1 MALKVGLVGLRGI
14 GLGHANAHRDDPL
27 SNLVAVCDVVKER
40 ADSTAEK
47 YGVKAYY
54 SLTDMLKQEPDL
66 DMIDVTTGGYENGSW
81 HYEPAMEA
89 IEAGK
94 SVLVEKPLSNDV
106 LEARAMVKRAG
117 EKGVYLGCNLN
128 HYFTP
133 PAEKAKE
140 YMDGGHIGELV
151 YCLHKMG
158 FSAGEDTYSPT
169 TGSRW
174 KGFPYAHLKAFLS
187 HPFSVMRYFCG
198 DVTHVQAFVNRPG
211 FRRRVGDVMLS
222 TVSIHVRFAN
232 DCVGYLLSQRG
243 DATYG
248 LGGWWS
254 LEVAGT
260 HGTFC
265 IENCIEKVTF
275 WPAPGSGKAGSP
287 EKMPG
292 GTAGGVE
299 VTDSGIKDFGET
311 FPRRIHAFLEDVT
324 NRVPRESLRAN
335 GRDALAALEYTWAVM
350 ESYENGGELV
360 RPHPL
365 PTVHGDPATLPD

>member
-14 GLGHANAHRDDPL
+14 GMTHANAYKDEPL
-27 SNLVAVCDVVKER
+27 GDLAAVCDVVKER
-40 ADSTAEK
+40 ADSTAAK
-47 YGVKAYY
+47 FGVRAYY
-54 SLTDMLKQEPDL
+54 SLDEMLRNEPDL
-66 DMIDVTTGGYENGSW
+66 DIVDVTTGGLENGSW
-81 HYEPAMEA
+81 HYEPAMQA

-94 SVLVEKPLSNDV
+94 HVLVEKPLSNDV
-106 LEARAMVKRAG
+106 GEARQMVAKASA
-117 EKGVYLGCNLN
+117 KGVYLGCNLN
-128 HYFTP
+128 HYFTE
-133 PAEKAKE
+133 PAEKARQ
-140 YMDGGHIGELV
+140 YMDEGRIGELV

-158 FSAGEDTYSPT
+158 FSSGEETYNPPT
-169 TGSRW
+169 SSRF

-187 HPFSVMRYFCG
+187 HPFSVMRHFCG
-198 DVTHVQAFVNRPG
+198 DITHLQAFVNRPG

-275 WPAPGSGKAGSP
+275 WPGPSKSKAGDP
-287 EKMPG
+287 AKMTG
-292 GTAGGVE
+292 GAPDGPE
-299 VTDSGIKDFGET
+299 VTDTGIKDFGAT
-311 FPRRIHAFLEDVT
+311 FPRRIHAFLEDIA
-324 NRVPRESLRAN
+324 NGVPKESLRAS

-350 ESYENGGELV
+350 ESYETGGELV
-360 RPHPL
+360 RPNPL
-365 PTVHGDPATLPD
+365 PPIHGDPLTLPD

>member
-1 MALKVGLVGLRGI
+1 MALKIGIVGCRGI
-14 GLGHANAHRDDPL
+14 GMTHANAYQQDELAD
-27 SNLVAVCDVVKER
+27 LVAVCDVVKER
-40 ADSTAEK
+40 ADAMAEK
-47 YGVKAYY
+47 FGVRVYY
-54 SLTDMLKQEPDL
+54 NLSEMLRGEEL
-66 DMIDVTTGGYENGSW
+66 DIVDVTTGGFENGSW
-81 HYEPAMEA
+81 HFEPAMEA

-94 SVLVEKPLSNDV
+94 HVLVEKPLSNDV
-106 LEARAMVKRAG
+106 GEARQMVARAA
-117 EKGVYLGCNLN
+117 EKNVYLGCNLN

-140 YMDGGHIGELV
+140 YMDNGQIGELV

-158 FSAGEDTYSPT
+158 FSAGEETYGPNKS
-169 TGSRW
+169 SRFW
-174 KGFPYAHLKAFLS
+174 NLPYAHLKAFLS
-187 HPFSVMRYFCG
+187 HPFSVMRHFCG
-198 DVTHVQAFVNRPG
+198 DITHIQAFVNRPG
-211 FRRRVGDVMLS
+211 FRRRVNDVMLS

-260 HGTFC
+260 RGTFC

-275 WPAPGSGKAGSP
+275 WPAPGTGKAGDP
-287 EKMPG
+287 AKMSG
-292 GTAGGVE
+292 GSADAPE
-299 VTDSGIKDFGET
+299 VTSTGITDFGQT
-311 FPRRIHAFLEDVT
+311 FPRRLHAFLEDIS
-324 NRVPRESLRAN
+324 NGVPRENIRAS

-350 ESYENGGELV
+350 ESYELGGALV

-365 PTVHGDPATLPD
+365 PPLHGDPKTLLD